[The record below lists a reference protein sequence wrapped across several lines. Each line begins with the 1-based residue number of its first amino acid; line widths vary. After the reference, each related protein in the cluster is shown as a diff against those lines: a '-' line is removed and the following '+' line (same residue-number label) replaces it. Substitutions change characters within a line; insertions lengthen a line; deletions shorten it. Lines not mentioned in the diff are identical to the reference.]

1 MSTRA
6 ERQNEQSKD
15 LIKAR
20 LDGFDPDNCRAYRLL
35 CERLQLGTKKLPVRV
50 ILPIAEVLSVVEGIP
65 LPREAYRKRAYLILW
80 CEENFEALQR
90 SLPRMTF
97 HFAGGETIVGEL
109 AGQTGQ

>member
-50 ILPIAEVLSVVEGIP
+50 ILPIAEVIAKISGEVLE
-65 LPREAYRKRAYLILW
+65 REALRHRGYLIWW
-80 CEENFEALQR
+80 CEHHYAHLER
-90 SLPRMTF
+90 SLPHMKF
-97 HFAGGETIVGEL
+97 HFSNGETTREWPPS
-109 AGQTGQ
+109 A